1 MVWKFLTTSFPRRC
15 SPLAAGSS
23 VVAVSS
29 VIAVTLIMTVILVLV
44 IASAT
49 NALSV
54 MDAPSVMAIAK
65 LMTVTLVMA
74 VASVSAIAFVWAV
87 TSHVIPVAPPSLP
100 TPGDYHMGCSSR
112 SIVSTHVACLT
123 ISILFKCWMVLC
135 ISLIIGIV
143 TKLAFLQR
151 SAISDQTLRSAIL
164 DRF

>member
-1 MVWKFLTTSFPRRC
+1 MVWKFLTSSFPRCC

-29 VIAVTLIMTVILVLV
+29 VIAVTLIMTVTSVLV

-65 LMTVTLVMA
+65 LMTVTLIMA
-74 VASVSAIAFVWAV
+74 VASVLAIAFVWAV
-87 TSHVIPVAPPSLP
+87 TSHVIPVVPPSLP

-112 SIVSTHVACLT
+112 SIVSTPIAYSHIILHQLRIAFPINWLFLHVY
-123 ISILFKCWMVLC
+123 CW
-135 ISLIIGIV
+135 IDWSKG
-143 TKLAFLQR
+143 
-151 SAISDQTLRSAIL
+151 D
-164 DRF
+164 